1 MLDRRGTE
9 EGVSRLSKFLNVASW
24 VMAIGV
30 LALGIAVRVTGLS
43 VRGLL
48 RLILN

>member
-9 EGVSRLSKFLNVASW
+9 EGVSGLSEFLNVASSIT
-24 VMAIGV
+24 AIGV
-30 LALGIAVRVTGLS
+30 FALGIVGCVTGVS
-43 VRGLL
+43 VRELL